1 MKKVAMRYYLD
12 TSIWMDFFG
21 DRIGYKGEPLGQY
34 ARRFLSIL
42 LSKGEKIVLS
52 DLIIIELS
60 HYYSADKMR
69 VLFAPLEGIIDKIY
83 TTSSQKERAKLL
95 SKIRKVPTGDALH
108 AVIAHDLKLFLI
120 TRDKHFRKLRDISES
135 HKPEHL
141 I

>member
-1 MKKVAMRYYLD
+1 MRYYLD
-12 TSIWMDFFG
+12 TSIWMDFFR

-69 VLFAPLEGIIDKIY
+69 VLFAPLEGIIEKIY
-83 TTSSQKERAKLL
+83 TTCSQKERAKLL

-120 TRDKHFRKLRDISES
+120 TRDKHFKKLRDISES